1 MNLHDFLSKQQKV
14 VVLGESTI
22 SKYAKLDL
30 SVSNPDLS
38 VELCSSSDKLGQYI
52 NSFLESKNANMAFG
66 GYMEERAIYR
76 RSVIFNDNESEE
88 RNIHIGLDLW
98 APANT
103 AVFAAFDGEIHS
115 FAYNQ
120 GKGNYGPTIILSH
133 LINDLQ
139 FYTLY
144 GHLNESCLH
153 ELQIGNKVKQGE
165 QIAVLGDESVNG
177 DYPAHLHFQIISSV
191 GDYVGDY
198 PGVCT
203 KSESTYY
210 LSNCPDPN
218 LLLKINEIS

>member
-1 MNLHDFLSKQQKV
+1 MSLHDFLIAHDKV
-14 VVLGESTI
+14 VVLGETHD
-22 SKYAKLDL
+22 SKYSKLDL
-30 SVSNPDLS
+30 SVSNPELS
-38 VELCSSSDKLGQYI
+38 VELCSSSDTLGQYI
-52 NSFLESKNANMAFG
+52 NSFLERNNANMAFG
-66 GYMEERAIYR
+66 GYNEERAIYR
-76 RSVIFNDNESEE
+76 RSTIFNDNQSDE

-115 FAYNQ
+115 FAFNQ

-133 LINDLQ
+133 KIDTHQ

-144 GHLNESCLH
+144 GHLNEDSLNK
-153 ELQIGNKVKQGE
+153 LKVGAKVKQGE

-177 DYPAHLHFQIISSV
+177 DYPAHLHFQIISSI
-191 GDYVGDY
+191 GDYVGDF

-203 KSESTYY
+203 KSESEYY

-218 LLLKINEIS
+218 LLLKLN